1 MADTEQEAQWRN
13 EFEMLGYDEV
23 RTHAYNGDYPQG
35 HLKRQVALRLSLL
48 KNLSSLGIGLPT
60 KIGRIEHWPL
70 LRSRQHAW
78 VLGAI
83 RDYAGHLVA
92 ASPKAN

>member
-35 HLKRQVALRLSLL
+35 HLKRQVALRWLRQ
-48 KNLSSLGIGLPT
+48 KEIARDRIAKIRAQQTWHFIGECS
-60 KIGRIEHWPL
+60 G
-70 LRSRQHAW
+70 
-78 VLGAI
+78 
-83 RDYAGHLVA
+83 GHH
-92 ASPKAN
+92 